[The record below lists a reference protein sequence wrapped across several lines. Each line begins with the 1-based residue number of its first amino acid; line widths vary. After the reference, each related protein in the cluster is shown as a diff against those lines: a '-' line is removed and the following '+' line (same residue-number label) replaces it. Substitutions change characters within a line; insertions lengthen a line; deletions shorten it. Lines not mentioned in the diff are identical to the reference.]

1 MIYHNIIYDTAIP
14 IFCTGTASDRP
25 ARSDPVLFGLQFA
38 ADRGVERSSRNP
50 MTTLICKQE
59 IHKYTNT
66 NTIAKTDF
74 SWPQVLCSSQC
85 CLEI

>member
-1 MIYHNIIYDTAIP
+1 MIYAIL
-14 IFCTGTASDRP
+14 IFCTGTSSDRP

-38 ADRGVERSSRNP
+38 ADRGVKRSSRNP

-66 NTIAKTDF
+66 STIAKQTPVGRNYSALDPH
-74 SWPQVLCSSQC
+74 SAA
-85 CLEI
+85 